1 MAVTEREG
9 VYPLRRKAEQRDWRP
24 SIHYAQF
31 QRMPAGV
38 LERRRLYDFELL
50 YVSQG
55 EAATTMY
62 GERYRLEAGQLI
74 FLPSGVYH
82 QNEVVSL
89 PGAGFMG
96 IHFDFFD
103 ELEIQTEADMVVREE
118 EVQEE
123 KFAREPWTEGLP
135 LFSGMTVVTPPL
147 PCVQLMEQ
155 LVHEFTMRA
164 PGYEVACRG
173 LMQQILV
180 QLLRM
185 AMSDQL
191 QRTSEHSVRLTELM
205 AQIDAR
211 PQADWSGE
219 VLAEMLGLSRDHTA
233 KLFRQAA
240 GLPPSVYV
248 QSVRHREA
256 RKLLRESEWP
266 VERIGEA
273 VGYPDI
279 HYFSRLFRRLE
290 GISPREYRKLSRI
303 L

>member
-1 MAVTEREG
+1 MNGVEQ
-9 VYPLRRKAEQRDWRP
+9 VYPIRRRAEQREWRP

-31 QRMPAGV
+31 QRMPTGV
-38 LERRRLYDFELL
+38 LERRRLYDFEWL

-55 EAATTMY
+55 EAATTMS
-62 GERYRLEAGQLI
+62 GMRHRVEAGQMI
-74 FLPSGVYH
+74 FLPSGVFH
-82 QNEVVSL
+82 QNEVVSV
-89 PGAGFMG
+89 PDAKFMG

-103 ELEIQTEADMVVREE
+103 ELEIQTEADMVVREDE
-118 EVQEE
+118 LQEG

-155 LVHEFTMRA
+155 LVQEFTMRS
-164 PGYEVACRG
+164 PGYEVACQG

-180 QLLRM
+180 QLLRI
-185 AMSDQL
+185 AMTDQL
-191 QRTSEHSVRLTELM
+191 ERTSEHSVRLTELM
-205 AQIDAR
+205 GQIEAQ
-211 PQADWSGE
+211 PSSDWSGD
-219 VLAEMLGLSRDHTA
+219 VLAGRLDLSRDHAA

-240 GLPPSVYV
+240 GMPPSSYV

-256 RKLLRESEWP
+256 RKLLRETDWP
-266 VERIGEA
+266 IERIGEK

>member
-1 MAVTEREG
+1 MSERET
-9 VYPLRRKAEQRDWRP
+9 VYPLRRPAQQREWRP
-24 SIHYAQF
+24 SIHYAQI
-31 QRMPAGV
+31 QRMPTGV

-55 EAATTMY
+55 EAATTIY
-62 GERYRLEAGQLI
+62 GERHPLEAGQLI

-82 QNEVVSL
+82 QNEAISA
-89 PGAGFMG
+89 PYTKFMG

-103 ELEIQTEADMVVREE
+103 ELDIQTEADMVVREE
-118 EVQEE
+118 EVQPE

-135 LFSGMTVVTPPL
+135 LFSSITVVTPPL

-155 LVHEFTMRA
+155 LVEEFTMRS
-164 PGYEVACRG
+164 PGYEVACQG
-173 LMQQILV
+173 LMQQILI

-185 AMSDQL
+185 AMTEQL
-191 QRTSEHSVRLTELM
+191 QRTSEHSARLMELM
-205 AQIDAR
+205 AQIEAR
-211 PQADWSGE
+211 PEGGWTGE
-219 VLAEMLGLSRDHTA
+219 VLAQRLDLSRDHAA

-240 GLPPSVYV
+240 GAPLTVYV
-248 QSVRHREA
+248 QQVRHREA
-256 RKLLRESEWP
+256 RKLLRESDWP
-266 VERIGEA
+266 IERIGEA
-273 VGYPDI
+273 VGYQDI